1 MGTYLFAYH
10 FWCLFL
16 PLGSYYSID
25 AIHRYG
31 EEDPKR
37 LGPVVSIASF
47 GLLVQSAAVY
57 LFTALEKRGASW
69 LEGSAVRDALLI
81 DHYQSVFGGW
91 LVQVAP
97 DWILSSANYGVLIFE
112 HLIFFLLFL
121 PIGSF
126 KARVITVSLLWLMH
140 LGFALSLDIGQF
152 PWVCM
157 VSSILFLPSC
167 FWTFI
172 GQWSQ
177 SPLVKIASF
186 FVHVQNVLA
195 RYLPYYWWMRRQRG
209 AREAR
214 ILEVGNSLLA
224 SGFLVLIALWNLNQI
239 RPNSVYLPRPVERF
253 AHILRIDQ
261 RWAMFA
267 PEPMRDDGWF
277 VIVGALRGG
286 ASVDLLNRSSTSINW
301 DKPRRVSSL
310 YPDQRWRA
318 YMVMLSREGKSIISR
333 HLVCITVASGIE
345 ISVILIPCYDICGYS
360 STLRGLRV
368 DESFDR
374 SAVWSGNKNVDES
387 FGSFVEFTPIGG
399 TC

>member
-1 MGTYLFAYH
+1 M
-10 FWCLFL
+10 
-16 PLGSYYSID
+16 
-25 AIHRYG
+25 
-31 EEDPKR
+31 
-37 LGPVVSIASF
+37 
-47 GLLVQSAAVY
+47 
-57 LFTALEKRGASW
+57 
-69 LEGSAVRDALLI
+69 
-81 DHYQSVFGGW
+81 
-91 LVQVAP
+91 
-97 DWILSSANYGVLIFE
+97 
-112 HLIFFLLFL
+112 
-121 PIGSF
+121 
-126 KARVITVSLLWLMH
+126 
-140 LGFALSLDIGQF
+140 
-152 PWVCM
+152 
-157 VSSILFLPSC
+157 
-167 FWTFI
+167 
-172 GQWSQ
+172 
-177 SPLVKIASF
+177 KIASF

-318 YMVMLSREGKSIISR
+318 YMVMLSREGKKYHFAALSLYYCRKWNRNIRYSDPLLR
-333 HLVCITVASGIE
+333 HLRIFFNSERTEGGRE
-345 ISVILIPCYDICGYS
+345 
-360 STLRGLRV
+360 LRPV
-368 DESFDR
+368 R
-374 SAVWSGNKNVDES
+374 SLVWQQK
-387 FGSFVEFTPIGG
+387 
-399 TC
+399 CR